1 MLLRVLTTACAVMGL
16 RMHPPTMTTSP
27 VTDSPEWPSIQGQLD
42 ALPVFT
48 VANEDEKPL
57 QYQVN
62 GQPMAI
68 FYADLLAAKKALDD
82 AAGQNPDLNCD
93 LISVG
98 LGAAYTLSCQG
109 KASLVPGVTE
119 LTACGMPEGL
129 PAIGQEL
136 PLFAC
141 MQMTRETED
150 GRNVLP
156 LFMSFDDCAETVKQ
170 AQEVN
175 NDLGLEIVP
184 LSLPSIVEHLSS
196 SASESQPFEFISPT
210 RSTEHIS
217 KYVGKGV
224 YYRVVDED

>member
-1 MLLRVLTTACAVMGL
+1 M
-16 RMHPPTMTTSP
+16 
-27 VTDSPEWPSIQGQLD
+27 
-42 ALPVFT
+42 FT

-68 FYADLLAAKKALDD
+68 FYADLLAAKSALD
-82 AAGQNPDLNCD
+82 AAVNQNPDLNCD
-93 LISVG
+93 LIPVG
-98 LGAAYTLSCQG
+98 LGAAYLLSCQG

-119 LTACGMPEGL
+119 LTAAGMPEGL

-150 GRNVLP
+150 GHNVLP

-170 AQEVN
+170 AREVN
-175 NDLGLEIVP
+175 NDPGLEIVP
-184 LSLPSIVEHLSS
+184 LALPSIVEHLSS
-196 SASESQPFEFISPT
+196 TADDLPPFEFISPT
-210 RSTEHIS
+210 RSTDHIS

-224 YYRVVDED
+224 YYRVVDEE